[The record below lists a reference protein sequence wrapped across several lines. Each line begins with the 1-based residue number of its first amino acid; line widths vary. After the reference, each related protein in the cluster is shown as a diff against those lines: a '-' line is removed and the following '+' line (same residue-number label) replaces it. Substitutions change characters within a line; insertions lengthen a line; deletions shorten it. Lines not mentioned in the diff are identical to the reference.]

1 MSQLMES
8 VFNQTTTVSSSVTV
22 QSLLLCMGAAF
33 VLGLAIAGIYM
44 FRNTYTKSFVITLV
58 LMPAIVQLIIML
70 VNGNIGAG
78 IAVMGAFSLVRFRS
92 AQGTAREISSLFLA
106 MAVGLALG
114 MGYIGVATIF
124 TLILG
129 IFTLILELLHF
140 GEKKKQELQL
150 RITIP
155 ESLDYTQVFDE
166 VFQEYAKSWKLV
178 QVKTTNM
185 GSMFKLE
192 YRVTLNEARQ
202 EKEMIDAIRCRNGN
216 LEILCNYGTNQTEGQ
231 VL

>member
-8 VFNQTTTVSSSVTV
+8 VFNKTTTVNSSVTV

-33 VLGLAIAGIYM
+33 VLGLAIAEIYM

-114 MGYIGVATIF
+114 MGYIGVAAIF

-192 YRVTLNEARQ
+192 YHVTLNEAKQ

>member
-1 MSQLMES
+1 
-8 VFNQTTTVSSSVTV
+8 
-22 QSLLLCMGAAF
+22 
-33 VLGLAIAGIYM
+33 
-44 FRNTYTKSFVITLV
+44 
-58 LMPAIVQLIIML
+58 
-70 VNGNIGAG
+70 
-78 IAVMGAFSLVRFRS
+78 MGAFSLVRFRS

-114 MGYIGVATIF
+114 MGYIGVAAIF

-140 GEKKKQELQL
+140 GEKKK
-150 RITIP
+150 
-155 ESLDYTQVFDE
+155 
-166 VFQEYAKSWKLV
+166 
-178 QVKTTNM
+178 
-185 GSMFKLE
+185 
-192 YRVTLNEARQ
+192 Q

>member
-8 VFNQTTTVSSSVTV
+8 VFNQTTTVNSSVTV

-114 MGYIGVATIF
+114 MGYIGVAAIF

-166 VFQEYAKSWKLV
+166 VFQEYAKRWKLV

-192 YRVTLNEARQ
+192 YRVTLNEAKQ

>member
-1 MSQLMES
+1 MNQIMES
-8 VFNQTTTVSSSVTV
+8 IFTESVNGSVTPG
-22 QSLLLCMGAAF
+22 SFFLCLGTAL
-33 VLGLAIAGIYM
+33 VLGGVIAGCYM
-44 FRNTYTKSFVITLV
+44 FRNTYTKSFVVTLV
-58 LMPAIVQLIIML
+58 LLPAIVQLIIML

-92 AQGTAREISSLFLA
+92 AQGTAREIGSIFLA

-114 MGYIGVATIF
+114 MGFVGVAVIF
-124 TLILG
+124 TILMG
-129 IFTLILELLHF
+129 LVSVLLTLMKFGERKQEELL
-140 GEKKKQELQL
+140 L

-166 VFQEYAKSWKLV
+166 IFQTYTKSWKLL

-185 GSMFKLE
+185 GSLFKLE
-192 YRVTLNEARQ
+192 YRIELKDPAQ
-202 EKEMIDAIRCRNGN
+202 EKKMLDELRCRNGN
-216 LEILCNYGTNQTEGQ
+216 LEILCSYGDRVQEYQ

>member
-8 VFNQTTTVSSSVTV
+8 VFNQTTTVNSSVTV
-22 QSLLLCMGAAF
+22 QGLLLCMGAAF

-70 VNGNIGAG
+70 VNVNIGAG

-114 MGYIGVATIF
+114 MGYIGVAAIF
-124 TLILG
+124 ILILG

-166 VFQEYAKSWKLV
+166 VFQEYAESWKLV

-192 YRVTLNEARQ
+192 YRVTLNEAKQ

-231 VL
+231 LL

>member
-1 MSQLMES
+1 
-8 VFNQTTTVSSSVTV
+8 
-22 QSLLLCMGAAF
+22 
-33 VLGLAIAGIYM
+33 
-44 FRNTYTKSFVITLV
+44 
-58 LMPAIVQLIIML
+58 MPAIVQLIIML

-114 MGYIGVATIF
+114 MGYIGVAAIF

-166 VFQEYAKSWKLV
+166 IFQEYAKSWKLV

-192 YRVTLNEARQ
+192 YRVTLNEAKQ

-216 LEILCNYGTNQTEGQ
+216 LEILCNYGTNQAEGQ

>member
-8 VFNQTTTVSSSVTV
+8 VFNQTTTVNSSVTV

-114 MGYIGVATIF
+114 MGYIGVAAIF

-192 YRVTLNEARQ
+192 YRVTLNEAKQ
-202 EKEMIDAIRCRNGN
+202 EKEMIDSIRCRNGN

>member
-114 MGYIGVATIF
+114 MGYIGVAAIF

-192 YRVTLNEARQ
+192 YRVTLNEAKQ

-216 LEILCNYGTNQTEGQ
+216 LEILCNYGTNQAEGQ

>member
-8 VFNQTTTVSSSVTV
+8 VFNQTTTVNSSVTV

-92 AQGTAREISSLFLA
+92 AQGTAR
-106 MAVGLALG
+106 
-114 MGYIGVATIF
+114 YY
-124 TLILG
+124 
-129 IFTLILELLHF
+129 
-140 GEKKKQELQL
+140 KK
-150 RITIP
+150 
-155 ESLDYTQVFDE
+155 
-166 VFQEYAKSWKLV
+166 W
-178 QVKTTNM
+178 
-185 GSMFKLE
+185 
-192 YRVTLNEARQ
+192 
-202 EKEMIDAIRCRNGN
+202 GN
-216 LEILCNYGTNQTEGQ
+216 
-231 VL
+231 

>member
-8 VFNQTTTVSSSVTV
+8 VFNQTTTVNSSVTV

-92 AQGTAREISSLFLA
+92 AQGTAREICSLFLA

-114 MGYIGVATIF
+114 MGYIGVAAIF

-166 VFQEYAKSWKLV
+166 VFQEYAKRWKLV

-192 YRVTLNEARQ
+192 YRVTLNEAKQ

>member
-114 MGYIGVATIF
+114 MGYIGVAAIF

-140 GEKKKQELQL
+140 GQKRSRNYSFGLPY
-150 RITIP
+150 RNPWTIRRYLMR
-155 ESLDYTQVFDE
+155 SFR
-166 VFQEYAKSWKLV
+166 
-178 QVKTTNM
+178 NM
-185 GSMFKLE
+185 P
-192 YRVTLNEARQ
+192 RA
-202 EKEMIDAIRCRNGN
+202 GN
-216 LEILCNYGTNQTEGQ
+216 
-231 VL
+231 

>member
-114 MGYIGVATIF
+114 MRYIGVAAIF

-192 YRVTLNEARQ
+192 YRVTLNEAKQ